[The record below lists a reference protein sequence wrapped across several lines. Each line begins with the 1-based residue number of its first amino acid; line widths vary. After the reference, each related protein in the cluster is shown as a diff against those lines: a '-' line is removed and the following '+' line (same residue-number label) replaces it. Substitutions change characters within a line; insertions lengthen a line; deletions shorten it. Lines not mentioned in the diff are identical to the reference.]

1 MKKPPKK
8 FGTWAN
14 NFGKSV
20 RFGSE
25 NVLKEIA
32 PATTELASN
41 ISISDIIDSIK
52 GSKNI
57 RDRLGSAILGEESY
71 NRFVKYGNKA
81 IENAKRDLKTG
92 TLVGNPDGEDLDD
105 SDFGLDD
112 DFSFDTDFSSSSST
126 PSISKNASTSGLGAD
141 ASKTSNTETT
151 KKLGEISAAINT
163 QTSVESSGYTALL
176 QGFNNVGGNIVSSI
190 HDIGTRQI
198 SVLDSMNQNLTNLV
212 TFNNETMSKFAMSS
226 MKFYEDSMNL
236 FKLMSSPYQAKK
248 DGIDKREE
256 SAYDDIFSGGFNVG
270 AYRNQ
275 VAKNLKNVFQNSMI
289 GTMISMLDND
299 MILEEMVAH
308 PLGFVV
314 EKGISF
320 LVPKIIEKTTKQ
332 LDETIKEFFPA
343 LIARFTKMGKESD
356 NPFLSTIGKIL
367 GLDESAYNSRPDL
380 AKYEKGAVPF
390 DGVTRKAIVEVI
402 PTYLRKILSVMAGRE
417 EMVYNFDTGKF
428 VSLESMK
435 RDKKNEDR
443 RAYLNATYD
452 LRSEVSDFFASHVQ
466 YANDRERKDV
476 NKELEDFWVN
486 VGKEGLNVRK
496 LEEYTAKGLSNEI
509 AKIVQAVVLN
519 ASKGKQMQ
527 AMSAPLKARSEII
540 RRNQRLNNQN
550 DAASISN
557 NALYNGFETEY
568 DIEHLEDNP
577 DYYKVQNR
585 TQAGSRDSYV
595 LRSRNTN
602 SFGRSAADVNK
613 KFKEEVDR
621 ERASRNTN
629 ANHGAITLT
638 DNANVDQINAII
650 AKDRAEREAE
660 REGSEPKW
668 TEKISRYFSKPQQL
682 LVDMMHKVDNTLYD
696 IIFGTEGSGSLLDET
711 LTGIKRL
718 FKKTE
723 LWLSE
728 NVFKPIKE
736 KLFGE
741 NFKETKFYKFFSN
754 GANKVRDSIFGVV
767 NKRTGLSE
775 GGLLSE
781 SFNEVKKMFGTT
793 GEFLRSNVWGNVKK
807 DLSTVSDRF
816 KRYFLGEDYNKF
828 SDGSKKK
835 PFIDTIFETLGTGI
849 QNFKD
854 FFFGNKPMDDRRAA
868 AAGQSFTHNLK
879 ARMPKAFATGIMGA
893 GIGGVAALSGG
904 WGLLGSLFL
913 PGGPVGG
920 LILGTAIGF
929 ARQSEGFKNF
939 VFGNEETGKKGIV
952 PQKFQNWWNKN
963 KTAIIGGSTLG
974 AIKGILGLT
983 MFPGFMTILPG
994 VGIANS
1000 LFATALGPILSGA
1013 ALGLAY
1019 KSQAVQNLLFGKT
1032 DDKTGKRVSGILN
1045 NKATKK
1051 FTKVFPNMA
1060 VGAIGLNA
1068 IGLPLSQMGILG
1080 SFLFGG
1086 PLPLTIMGAAAGL
1099 AISSE
1104 KFKNMIFG
1112 YEDKDGNI
1120 HGGLADKFKNFFS
1133 VEIMMP
1139 LRMAAAKYG
1148 FKVGKWFQKDVI
1160 NPLSDAFYPIK
1171 ASMQMIG
1178 RSIANRV
1185 SDTFKDISNSIKDLF
1200 KPVKDNIMKLFKT
1213 VLDPI
1218 KWLMDKTVSTT
1229 FRLLRLATALVVKP
1243 ISLMGN
1249 IASAGV
1255 RGITWKNSIKGS
1267 FSNAKNT
1274 MLDTNASFTDRLNA
1288 LAGIGTSI
1296 FKPGTVL
1303 RNDPIAGPL
1312 MMARDRA
1319 RVRDAQQK
1327 KQWKDR
1333 EKELKNIQKEV
1344 KAVQEYYRKRGYV
1357 SSDDEIRAD
1366 LEKRKKRSQEYGKIE
1381 SKDPVVKSIQY
1392 GNLKQD
1398 EAVRLADVTADSTQK
1413 IANTTANI
1421 YSLLVDRFLMS
1432 KEQRKAR
1439 DIAKRDAK
1447 DFKNFW
1453 DEMSTNNIV
1462 LSGDTQDNNLLAV
1475 NKYLVSQGLLKE
1487 SDIYD
1492 ENGNVKNRRGLTSN
1506 IQGYL
1511 KTKRAE
1517 ADAKKQNTPS
1527 VTLDDAGNQLVAST
1541 NANSDVGGNGSSK
1554 SKSQVGQLNDQTLR
1568 KQQKE
1573 ESYRSAILGANETI
1587 ADRLDVLV
1595 NGRGSSLKN
1604 GIFGVIR
1611 SSAGFMNNI
1620 ISGIWGLGT
1629 SVVDIAS
1636 KILGPI
1642 GMAGGLFALYKTVTG
1657 QDGELGAGIGQDSR
1671 NERFLRKQTEFGIRL
1686 AGQGTKFIGD
1696 SILATAKYYESHKTV
1711 FDKMASGAVDALKLG
1726 VKTAS
1731 NFKTGAVNYLS
1742 KKLPST
1748 NVAESIFSKARQV
1761 FTNTMKNKTPEM
1773 ATGAGRGMIVKMLA
1787 AVENG
1792 LKHPLVK
1799 KYLGDKWIVKARDIM
1814 TKLVKRIAD
1823 PRVWSK
1829 VLTLSTA
1836 KLAGKSLRVIGG
1848 AMTGG
1853 VLTAAFAVYDGVTG
1867 ISNADQLFR
1876 VPSDKVTMGMR
1887 AISAFINIVMG
1898 LPLPPIIAIDL
1909 GCTVICQLM
1918 GLKIDHR
1925 TWLAT
1930 ELYKAIA
1937 SEEDAKELEQYQ
1949 QDAMDAYQA
1958 YLDENNLTEDQMT
1971 FQQYLDKT
1979 QGEGFFTSIVNKT
1992 TQAFKKLG
2000 NMIWEDNDDGSLKSV
2015 FGSTSLAATISSIGA
2030 RLSGFMNGLLDFLSG
2045 DWNPSEWWGNIWGSD
2060 TLKPMREKMQE
2071 ISDYFGEK
2079 YDGIKN
2085 GIDGVI
2091 SKFQNW
2097 VGTESPDSDV
2107 PKPTFS
2113 GGADDVGAI
2122 NFDNTT
2128 GHRQTV
2134 MINESD
2140 NGMSYYSQ
2148 DDENWKDAP
2157 LAPNV
2162 ESASGITLGEAGC
2175 GPTSMAMVVS
2185 QMQNKE
2191 FTPVD
2196 ASKYV
2201 TEADL
2206 PEDGWFGRKN
2216 RGIIG
2221 HQDSDDYFTRVARSQ
2236 DMSAEKIDLG
2246 NREQFMTAMYS
2257 GTPVIIGG
2265 ETTQYD
2271 KYSPFYTSD
2280 RDSSDAGHYVV
2291 VSGLDPENPDYAY
2304 VYNPSGSLSSASNG
2318 NFRYRE
2324 ISVDTLFNSD
2334 IKYMKLFKNG
2344 AQNILGSNNEDLK
2357 KLADRLYRQ
2366 YPDPCFT
2373 VASGVDVNGL
2383 SQGTMQCLQVLTK
2396 YYYSLKKEKLV
2407 VTRAYDTSDPV
2418 YATRNVFN
2426 LAAPKD
2432 SNVLESNDGDCRTKL
2447 INTATRY
2454 GANVKDKYN
2463 EPGLKEPPYIQI
2475 DAVNWGSGKKGR
2487 GPSTTKS
2494 KKLSILD
2501 AITKIGT
2508 FAKDWLMA
2516 KINGENLTWDMWKA
2530 QTDGGSTSKELDLS
2544 DEEINKNRKLVWDTL
2559 VNEYGFSR
2567 KVASAIMGSIEQES
2581 HFNPTAIGDGGTSE
2595 GIVQWHLSR
2604 RDELRQF
2611 AEEQGQPYT
2620 DIKTQLDFLKSELD
2634 GKYSGVV
2641 DNMESAGSL
2650 YDATKVFI
2658 EQFENPAD
2666 PEGEVPQRYSY
2677 AKIFYDDNKEFTGGS
2692 GFVGGGLLDT
2702 IKEGASN
2709 LWQGAKDKASEAVD
2723 YVSNKVSGIFTSN
2736 NTSSDNSDS
2745 SSSSILD
2752 NIKAGNALAGK
2763 STTASFMG
2771 IQKLLKGT
2779 FGSNSNDEGSD
2790 YYSQQDARW
2799 AQAPLAPNADPSY
2812 GTIGKLGCAP
2822 TAMAMVVS
2830 QLNHNGFNPLSAAE
2844 SVTSSD
2850 LNSDGTGITVNGN
2863 NDYFSRVAEEQGINY
2878 RKIDNANDIVSAIK
2892 SNNPVILGG
2901 SSDDE
2906 NSIFYGDG
2914 HFVLAN
2920 GVSKSDS
2927 NKVKILNPAG
2937 RNIEMDIS
2945 ELLSQI
2951 SGNGFAAEFSNN
2963 GLGNDGSSLG
2973 LDANDP
2979 CFDVYTDK
2987 TLKDI
2992 NTLTPKSKAALRFV
3006 AQYYKLTTG
3015 RNIVVMKV
3023 ISKSIFEIKDDP
3035 THNTLEADKNGFKKS
3050 FIRAC
3055 NRVGIRVDDRYNTR
3069 SGIPCLRLDVSG
3081 FKGSSLMILSEAKRD
3096 YFFDP
3101 EISAAEQMNASHS
3114 IGSGGITALSGN
3126 SNAQKVWN
3134 YLMAQ
3139 GFTRVA
3145 ASGIMGNFDQES
3157 TFNPDVWDPG
3167 HQFYGLAQWGMT
3179 RLERLHTFAAQ
3190 NGADPSDL
3198 STQLA
3203 YFMWECNNDPTY
3215 SNTIPA
3221 LQAATTPGEATE
3233 AFIREFE
3240 RPTSYA
3246 EEARIRTPKA
3256 EAYFNDTA
3264 GFAGGRNGEPYADY
3278 FINEGDTPMPY
3289 YNQNDDRW
3297 KLKPLTYEDPG
3308 LGTIGD
3314 LGCAP
3319 TSAAMVVSLLKGA
3332 AFDPED
3338 AAAHIN
3344 PEDVDPMQGIKADSG
3359 YFTRIAERVGM
3370 YAENLDNGEEI
3381 KEKAF
3386 NGLPMIIGGRSMDPS
3401 SPFYGDGHYAV
3412 VAGVDSNNNDY
3423 ALVYDPDGTP
3433 KDWSFERLNKEF
3445 KVGWAYA
3452 NPPSGAGSANEKAA
3466 SKADAKAN
3474 GGKGNKP
3481 KTGMSAMTD
3490 KLSAMV
3496 KSYTMAKLGGK
3507 DWSYKQFLSEY
3518 NSGGNGNSG
3527 GGDSGNGITLT
3538 NVDGMSGYYYLDPTD
3553 WGQASWDKMQPRT
3566 KDFMNKLTAR
3576 FYKDSNVKVHV
3587 SSGWRGTNYGSY
3599 HESGMAFDVWAD
3611 EFENN
3616 QALRRKY
3623 VAIGEAMGGRGLD
3636 EYPGEPGA
3644 VYASGN
3650 NIHFTVPESY
3660 AGAGHGFAG
3669 AGVGDYRQGG
3679 RSSTGY
3685 KTGQL
3690 IGHIFIEED
3699 YDPKKTTGPVDNPF
3713 SRVTTKLP
3721 YEVKDRSLP
3730 DGTNATIKDSWHE
3743 QNVTGILPDNSG
3755 SKSTSSNKNTDTTKA
3770 ANATGSKEA
3779 TKEADIK
3786 FINNKKELKAAG
3798 YDFRTLRKDPTFK
3811 RFNKMDSSLRKV
3823 GKAVKKFKP
3832 RNIGDGR
3839 VTKNISSIM
3848 SNNYGEKANS
3858 VKLLEGNPNSVIADK
3873 LKELKM
3879 NSADVK
3885 KASID
3890 LSTTLTRSDS
3900 IKDRVKGYTE
3910 NQEDYVVNK
3919 YKNTSFG
3926 KSVLKAAETET
3937 EGEQI
3942 SRRSKL
3948 RKYLPNNT
3956 EPVVEPGELGQNL
3969 ANKWMDRAGKD
3980 ITKDLSG
3987 FSGGSRGRKRKSKSF
4002 AGGASLSNAISGIK
4016 NVFSKA
4022 KATKSLDVSAL
4033 KAKLADEEGG
4043 VVLMNNNNYEDNFIR
4058 GTYNTSNMGYS
4069 IDSSNREII
4078 AALRSLDIKADVR
4091 EMIEYL
4097 KVISK
4102 NGGGMKIDEAALARA
4117 IRKAR
4122 QDSYKPSN
4130 YNYQQ
4135 QQAERNIPQM
4145 GGSVEDRV
4153 NPSSTS
4159 AKAKTD
4165 NNKLNEAMKISTG
4178 APLRE
4183 YHN

>member
-8 FGTWAN
+8 FGTWTT

-25 NVLKEIA
+25 NVLREMA
-32 PATTELASN
+32 PATTEMASN
-41 ISISDIIDSIK
+41 ISISEIIDSIK
-52 GSKNI
+52 GSSSI
-57 RDRLGSAILGEESY
+57 RDRLGSAILGDETY

-81 IENAKRDLKTG
+81 IENAKRDLKSG

-105 SDFGLDD
+105 DDYGFDD
-112 DFSFDTDFSSSSST
+112 DFSFDTDFSSSTSA
-126 PSISKNASTSGLGAD
+126 PSISKNASNTGMSSS
-141 ASKTSNTETT
+141 SKSSSETT
-151 KKLGEISAAINT
+151 QKLTELNAAVNT
-163 QTSVESSGYTALL
+163 QSSISSAGYSALL

-198 SVLDSMNQNLTNLV
+198 NVLDSMNQNLTNLV

-226 MKFYEDSMNL
+226 MKFYEDSINL
-236 FKLMSSPYQAKK
+236 FKMMSAPYQPKK
-248 DGIDKREE
+248 DDMSKREE
-256 SAYDDIFSGGFNVG
+256 SAYDDIFGNGFNVG

-275 VAKNLKNVFQNSMI
+275 VAKNIKSVFDNSIVGM
-289 GTMISMLDND
+289 MISMFDND
-299 MILEEMVAH
+299 MILEDMVAH

-314 EKGISF
+314 EKGISL

-332 LDETIKEFFPA
+332 LDETVKEFFPA

-356 NPFLSTIGKIL
+356 NPFLSTLGKIL
-367 GLDESAYNSRPDL
+367 GLDESAYSSTPTL
-380 AKYEKGAVPF
+380 SKYEKGPVPF
-390 DGVTRKAIVEVI
+390 DGITRKSINEVI
-402 PTYLRKILSVMAGRE
+402 PTYLRKILSAISGRE
-417 EMVYNFDTGKF
+417 EMVFNYDSGKF
-428 VSLESMK
+428 VSLQSLKDE
-435 RDKKNEDR
+435 KKNQDR

-452 LRSEVSDFFASHVQ
+452 LRSEVSDFFSSHVQ
-466 YANDRERKDV
+466 YANDRERKDI
-476 NKELEDFWVN
+476 NKELENFWVK
-486 VGKEGLNVRK
+486 VGKEGLNVKK
-496 LEEYTAKGLSNEI
+496 LEEYTAKGLSAEL

-540 RRNQRLNNQN
+540 RQN
-550 DAASISN
+550 RMYNDQNEAASISN

-577 DYYKVQNR
+577 NYYKVKNR
-585 TQAGSRDSYV
+585 NYG
-595 LRSRNTN
+595 NTN
-602 SFGRSAADVNK
+602 STVVLRNRNANTFGKSNSDIERQYR
-613 KFKEEVDR
+613 EEIER
-621 ERASRNTN
+621 ERADRNTDNRYGTIRLSNN
-629 ANHGAITLT
+629 ANI
-638 DNANVDQINAII
+638 DEIDAII
-650 AKDRAEREAE
+650 AQDRAEREAE
-660 REGSEPKW
+660 REGSEPTW
-668 TEKISRYFSKPQQL
+668 TEKISRYFSKPQQM

-696 IIFGTEGSGSLLDET
+696 IIFGSEGSGSLLDET
-711 LTGIKRL
+711 LTNIKRL

-723 LWLSE
+723 FWLSE
-728 NVFKPIKE
+728 NIFKPIKE

-741 NFKETKFYKFFSN
+741 NFKETKFYKFFAN
-754 GANKVRDSIFGVV
+754 GANNIRDSIFGTT
-767 NKRTGLSE
+767 NARTGLSE

-816 KRYFLGEDYNKF
+816 KRYFLGDDYDKF
-828 SDGSKKK
+828 SDGSKRK
-835 PFIDTIFETLGTGI
+835 PFIDTIFETMGTGI

-868 AAGQSFTHNLK
+868 IAGESFTHNLK

-893 GIGGVAALSGG
+893 GISGVAALSGG
-904 WGLLGSLFL
+904 WGLLGNLFL
-913 PGGPVGG
+913 PGGPIGG

-952 PQKFQNWWNKN
+952 PQKFQNWWSRN

-974 AIKGILGLT
+974 ALKGILGMA

-994 VGIANS
+994 VGLANS
-1000 LFATALGPILSGA
+1000 LFATALGPVLSGA

-1032 DDKTGKRVSGILN
+1032 DEKTGKQVSGILN
-1045 NKATKK
+1045 NNATKK

-1060 VGAIGLNA
+1060 IGAIGLNA
-1068 IGLPLSQMGILG
+1068 LALPLSQMGIMG

-1104 KFKNMIFG
+1104 RFKNMIFG

-1133 VEIMMP
+1133 TEIMMP
-1139 LRMAAAKYG
+1139 LKLSAAKYG
-1148 FKVGKWFQKDVI
+1148 FKIGKWFQKDVI
-1160 NPLSDAFYPIK
+1160 NPLSDAFYPLK

-1185 SDTFKDISNSIKDLF
+1185 SDTFKDISGAIKDLF
-1200 KPVKDNIMKLFKT
+1200 RPVKDNIMKIFKT
-1213 VLDPI
+1213 ILDPL

-1243 ISLMGN
+1243 IAFAGN
-1249 IASAGV
+1249 IASVGV
-1255 RGITWKNSIKGS
+1255 RGITWKNAIKGS
-1267 FSNAKNT
+1267 VSNARDT
-1274 MLDTNASFTDRLNA
+1274 MLDSNASLTDRISA
-1288 LAGIGTSI
+1288 IAGIGRSI
-1296 FKPGTVL
+1296 FRPGQVL
-1303 RNDPIAGPL
+1303 REDDITGPL

-1319 RVRDAQQK
+1319 RERDARQK
-1327 KQWKDR
+1327 EEWK
-1333 EKELKNIQKEV
+1333 EKEKALKNIEKEV
-1344 KAVQEYYRKRGYV
+1344 KGVQEYYRKRGYV
-1357 SSDDEIRAD
+1357 STEEEIRAD
-1366 LEKRKKRSQEYGKIE
+1366 LEKRKKRSQEYGEIE
-1381 SKDPVVKSIQY
+1381 SRDPVVQSIQY
-1392 GNLKQD
+1392 GNIKQD
-1398 EAVRLADVTADSTQK
+1398 EAVRLADVTADSTTR
-1413 IANTTANI
+1413 IAHTTANI
-1421 YSLLVDRFLMS
+1421 YSLLVDRFMMS
-1432 KEQRKAR
+1432 KSQRQARNMARKDAR
-1439 DIAKRDAK
+1439 D
-1447 DFKNFW
+1447 FKEFW
-1453 DEMSTNNIV
+1453 NEMGTNNIV
-1462 LSGDTQDNNLLAV
+1462 MTGDSQDNNLLAV
-1475 NKYLVSQGLLKE
+1475 NRYLVSQGLLNE

-1492 ENGNVKNRRGLTSN
+1492 ENGNIRDRRGLTAN
-1506 IQGYL
+1506 IQNYL
-1511 KTKRAE
+1511 RSRRNNNQTNVVKLDE
-1517 ADAKKQNTPS
+1517 A
-1527 VTLDDAGNQLVAST
+1527 GRGLVESS
-1541 NANSDVGGNGSSK
+1541 NMNMSSSNSN
-1554 SKSQVGQLNDQTLR
+1554 QVGQLNDQELR
-1568 KQQKE
+1568 RRQQE

-1595 NGRGSSLKN
+1595 NGRGNRLRN

-1611 SSAGFMNNI
+1611 NSAGFLNNLV
-1620 ISGIWGLGT
+1620 SGIWGLGT

-1642 GMAGGLFALYKTVTG
+1642 GMTGGLIALYKTFTG
-1657 QDGELGAGIGQDSR
+1657 QDAELGAGIGQDSR
-1671 NERFLRKQTEFGIRL
+1671 NERYLRKQTEFGIRL
-1686 AGQGTKFIGD
+1686 AGQGTRFIGD
-1696 SILATAKYYESHKTV
+1696 SILATARYYETHKTL
-1711 FDKMASGAVDALKLG
+1711 FDKMASGAVKSMELG
-1726 VKTAS
+1726 VNTLS
-1731 NFKTGAVNYLS
+1731 RFKDGAVDYLRNKIPVS
-1742 KKLPST
+1742 
-1748 NVAESIFSKARQV
+1748 NEADNIFAKARQI
-1761 FTNTMKNKTPEM
+1761 FTNTLKSKAPELT
-1773 ATGAGRGMIVKMLA
+1773 TGAERGMVVKMMA

-1799 KYLGDKWIVKARDIM
+1799 KYLGDKWIVKAREIM
-1814 TKLVKRIAD
+1814 TNLIKRIAD

-1829 VLTLSTA
+1829 VVTLSTT
-1836 KLAGKSLRVIGG
+1836 KMAGKTLRVIGG
-1848 AMTGG
+1848 AMSGG
-1853 VLTAAFAVYDGVTG
+1853 LLTLGFGIYDGITG
-1867 ISNADQLFR
+1867 LSNADQLFR

-1937 SEEDAKELEQYQ
+1937 SEDDAKELEQYQ
-1949 QDAMDAYQA
+1949 QDALDSYQA

-1992 TQAFKKLG
+1992 SQAFKNLG
-2000 NMIWEDNDDGSLKSV
+2000 NMIWENNDDGSLKTI
-2015 FGSTSLAATISSIGA
+2015 FGSTSIAATLSSIGTKISTFLTG
-2030 RLSGFMNGLLDFLSG
+2030 LSDFLSG
-2045 DWNPSEWWGNIWGSD
+2045 DWEPSEWWSNLWGAE
-2060 TLKPMREKMQE
+2060 TLKPMRDKMEE
-2071 ISDYFGEK
+2071 ISNFFGDK
-2079 YDGIKN
+2079 YEGIKDGIS
-2085 GIDGVI
+2085 GII
-2091 SKFQNW
+2091 NKFHQW
-2097 VGTESPDSDV
+2097 VGTESPDENV
-2107 PKPTFS
+2107 PKTVFT

-2236 DMSAEKIDLG
+2236 DMSAEKIELG

-2318 NFRYRE
+2318 NFRYRQ

-2334 IKYMKLFKNG
+2334 IRYMKLFKNG

-2426 LAAPKD
+2426 LSAPPK

-2463 EPGLKEPPYIQI
+2463 EPSLKEPPYIQI

-2494 KKLSILD
+2494 KKLTILD

-2677 AKIFYDDNKEFTGGS
+2677 AKIFFDDNKEFTGGS

-2702 IKEGASN
+2702 IKESASN

-2736 NTSSDNSDS
+2736 NTSSDSSD

-2752 NIKAGNALAGK
+2752 NIKTGNALLGK

-2790 YYSQQDARW
+2790 YYSQQDSRW

-2850 LNSDGTGITVNGN
+2850 LNSDGTGITVDGN
-2863 NDYFSRVAEEQGINY
+2863 NDYFARVAEEQGINY
-2878 RKIDNANDIVSAIK
+2878 RKIDNANDIISAIK

-2992 NTLTPKSKAALRFV
+2992 NTLTPKSKAALRFI

-3101 EISAAEQMNASHS
+3101 EISLEEQMNASHS
-3114 IGSGGITALSGN
+3114 IGSGGISTLRGN
-3126 SNAQKVWN
+3126 TNAQKVWN
-3134 YLMAQ
+3134 YLMEQ
-3139 GFTRVA
+3139 GFSRVA
-3145 ASGIMGNFDQES
+3145 ASGIMGNFEQES
-3157 TFNPDVWDPG
+3157 TFNPDAWDPG
-3167 HQFYGLAQWGMT
+3167 HEFYGLAQWGMS
-3179 RLERLHTFAAQ
+3179 RLDRLHTFAAQ

-3215 SNTIPA
+3215 ANTIPA
-3221 LQAATTPGEATE
+3221 LQAATTPLEATE

-3240 RPTSYA
+3240 RPTSY
-3246 EEARIRTPKA
+3246 ELEAQRRAPKA
-3256 EAYFNDTA
+3256 EAYFNDTT

-3278 FINEGDTPMPY
+3278 FINEGDNPMPY

-3370 YAENLDNGEEI
+3370 YAENLDDGEEI
-3381 KEKAF
+3381 REKAF

-3433 KDWSFERLNKEF
+3433 KDWSFDRLNKEF

-3452 NPPSGAGSANEKAA
+3452 NPPSGTGSASEQSA

-3496 KSYTMAKLGGK
+3496 KSFTMAKLAGN
-3507 DWSYKQFLSEY
+3507 DWSYSKFLSEY
-3518 NSGGNGNSG
+3518 NSGGNNNGGN
-3527 GGDSGNGITLT
+3527 SGNGITLT
-3538 NVDGMSGYYYLDPTD
+3538 NVDGMNGYYYLEPTD
-3553 WGQASWDKMQPRT
+3553 WGQASWDNMQPRT

-3576 FYKDSNVKVHV
+3576 FFKDSNVKVHV

-3616 QALRRKY
+3616 PELRRKY

-3644 VYASGN
+3644 VYANGN

-3669 AGVGDYRQGG
+3669 GGLGDYRQGG

-3685 KTGQL
+3685 RNGQL
-3690 IGHIFIEED
+3690 YHHIFIEED
-3699 YDPKKTTGPVDNPF
+3699 YDPTRTTGIVDNPF
-3713 SRVTTKLP
+3713 SKVTTKLP
-3721 YEVKDRSLP
+3721 YEVKDRTLP
-3730 DGTNATIKDSWHE
+3730 DGTSATIRDPWHE
-3743 QNVTGILPDNSG
+3743 HGSTGISNNS
-3755 SKSTSSNKNTDTTKA
+3755 STSTAVKP
-3770 ANATGSKEA
+3770 TGSKEA

-3786 FINNKKELKAAG
+3786 FINSKKDLKDSG
-3798 YDFRTLRKDPTFK
+3798 FDFKSLRKDSTFK
-3811 RFNKMDSSLRKV
+3811 RFSKLDSALKR
-3823 GKAVKKFKP
+3823 VKKGFNKFKP

-3839 VTKNISSIM
+3839 ISKNISNIM
-3848 SNNYGEKANS
+3848 NTNYGEKSNS

-3873 LKELKM
+3873 LKDLKM
-3879 NSADVK
+3879 NASDIK
-3885 KASID
+3885 NASID
-3890 LSTTLTRSDS
+3890 LSTTLTRSNS

-3910 NQEDYVVNK
+3910 NQEDYMVNK
-3919 YKNTSFG
+3919 YQNTSFG
-3926 KSVLKAAETET
+3926 KSVLKAHATET
-3937 EGEQI
+3937 EGERE
-3942 SRRSKL
+3942 SKRSKL
-3948 RKYLPNNT
+3948 RKYLPNNK
-3956 EPVVEPGELGQNL
+3956 EPVVEAGELGQNL

-3980 ITKDLSG
+3980 ISKDLSG
-3987 FSGGSRGRKRKSKSF
+3987 FSGGSRGKHKGF
-4002 AGGASLSNAISGIK
+4002 AGGANLASVANKLRTA
-4016 NVFSKA
+4016 FTKA
-4022 KATKSLDVSAL
+4022 SPNNIDVSDLQAR
-4033 KAKLADEEGG
+4033 LAMAEQGA
-4043 VVLMNNNNYEDNFIR
+4043 VNVYNKYEDNYVKR
-4058 GTYNTSNMGYS
+4058 TYNSAHMGYN
-4069 IDSSNREII
+4069 IDSPNNEII
-4078 AALRSLDIKADVR
+4078 STLRSLDIKADVR

-4097 KVISK
+4097 KIISK
-4102 NGGGMKIDEAALARA
+4102 NGGMKIDEAALARA
-4117 IRKAR
+4117 IKRAR
-4122 QDSYKPSN
+4122 LDSKRNTRSN
-4130 YNYQQ
+4130 SEQIPD
-4135 QQAERNIPQM
+4135 NIPQM
-4145 GGSVEDRV
+4145 GSGSIQDKM
-4153 NPSSTS
+4153 NPSSTTMT
-4159 AKAKTD
+4159 AKS
-4165 NNKLNEAMKISTG
+4165 NNDKLNEAMKISTG